1 MKTRIIKNIHI
12 AILAITFPLV
22 SCESL
27 FDLDTPSESDYS
39 SDNLYQTVS
48 QARMTTYGI
57 YYTFTNDIYSR
68 TINTH
73 LSCDVDEV
81 QTSGGLATSDRNIAA
96 RYNTVPANGELT
108 KVWDRLFMGVER
120 ANVNI
125 DRIPKMELFLNGT
138 DAEKKELNRFLGESL
153 ALRAYFMFDLIKMFG
168 DVPFKTTPSLSG
180 ENFFVDRIDRDVIYA
195 QIIKDLQQAIDLVP
209 WRKDCPPQARFT
221 KGSVKG
227 MLARIAL
234 HAAGYSL
241 RWDPETKGNIGMRTN
256 PDAAKVREYYQI
268 ARDQAWEIISD
279 PGQNHKLNPAYID
292 IWKTLCGQKFDINWG
307 ESMFEIG
314 FWNPTGEQAGN
325 GYIGNKI
332 GVPVNSAV
340 TSSFGAGGSE
350 IRVMPT
356 YMASFNSN
364 DVRRDV
370 TCADFEIDATGMRVV
385 RDKVW
390 EYTQGKWRTW
400 WATTK
405 STSSYTGINHILLR
419 YADVLLMFAEAD
431 SWLNNGSTPEAI
443 DALKQVRKRAFPN
456 NTAMIDAEV
465 YPSDFP
471 GFLNVIMQER
481 AWELGTEGLRKWD
494 LIRWNKLGEVLT
506 ATRTAFEAFRVNST
520 IPNYVYY
527 LPQSNPETVNPKV
540 FGSSSSVPSA
550 YATLGY
556 KSRAYKNGLT
566 AAIASYPGIG
576 FEPNKDELFPI
587 PLSAIQA
594 NPALS
599 QHPGY

>member
-1 MKTRIIKNIHI
+1 MKTTILKKIYI
-12 AILAITFPLV
+12 AFFAITFSLV
-22 SCESL
+22 SCENV

-96 RYNTVPANGELT
+96 RYNTVPANAELT

-125 DRIPKMELFLNGT
+125 DRIPKMNLFVNGT
-138 DAEKKELNRFLGESL
+138 DAEKQELNRFLGESL
-153 ALRAYFMFDLIKMFG
+153 TLRAYFMFDLIKMFG
-168 DVPFKTTPSLSG
+168 DVPFKTTPSVSG
-180 ENFFVDRIDRDVIYA
+180 ENFFVDRVDRDIIYA
-195 QIIKDLQQAIDLVP
+195 QIISDLQQAIDLVP

-221 KGSVKG
+221 KGAVKG

-241 RWDPETKGNIGMRTN
+241 RWDLETKGNIGMRTN

-268 ARDQAWEIISD
+268 ARDQTWDIISD
-279 PGQNHKLNPAYID
+279 PGQNHRLNPVYID
-292 IWKTLCGQKFDINWG
+292 IWKTLCSQKFDVNWG

-340 TSSFGAGGSE
+340 TAAFGAGGSE
-350 IRVMPT
+350 IRVLPT
-356 YMASFNSN
+356 YLASFNAN

-370 TCADFEIDATGMRVV
+370 TCADFEIDAAGMRVV

-405 STSSYTGINHILLR
+405 STSSYTGIDHILLR

-431 SWLNNGSTPEAI
+431 SWLKNGSTPEAI

-456 NTAMIDAEV
+456 NTALIDAEV
-465 YPSDFP
+465 YPTDFQ
-471 GFLNVIMQER
+471 GFLNVIIQER

-494 LIRWNKLGEVLT
+494 LIRWNKLGDVLK
-506 ATRTAFEAFRVNST
+506 ATRAAFEAFRLNSS

-527 LPQSNPETVNPKV
+527 LPQSNPETVNPKQ
-540 FGSSSSVPSA
+540 FGSSSTVPSA
-550 YATLGY
+550 LSTLGY

-576 FEPNKDELFPI
+576 FEANKDELFPI

-599 QHPGY
+599 QHPAY